1 MASGIYLVLDSNSTA
16 GRPLEHIVEA
26 AVAGGIT
33 TIQLRCKDMPAGEFV
48 DTVESCAKH
57 TSGRAALLVNDRI
70 DVYLAARARGADVQG
85 VHIGQSDIPADLV
98 RTLIGPHAVLGLS
111 ASTADEIDT
120 ANELNAFAP
129 GTVDYLGVGAVHAT
143 PTKKDHPEPLGY
155 GGLAAAAARS
165 TAPVVAI
172 GGLDTTD
179 VPAIRSAGAA
189 SMAVVRAIC
198 AADDPR
204 TATAHLIS
212 LWEGETP

>member
-16 GRPLEHIVEA
+16 GRPLEDIAAA
-26 AVAGGIT
+26 AVAGGVT
-33 TIQLRCKDMPAGEFV
+33 TIQLRCKDLPSGEFTARV
-48 DTVESCAKH
+48 LACARH
-57 TSGRAALLVNDRI
+57 TSGRATLLVNDRI
-70 DVYLAARARGADVQG
+70 DVYLAARAAGADVQG
-85 VHIGQSDIPADLV
+85 VHIGQSDIPADLA

-111 ASTADEIDT
+111 ASTDAEIDT

-129 GTVDYLGVGAVHAT
+129 GTIDYLGVGAVHAT

-155 GGLAAAAARS
+155 EGLAVAVARGN
-165 TAPVVAI
+165 APVVAI
-172 GGLDTTD
+172 GGLDATD
-179 VPAIRSAGAA
+179 VPAVRASGAA

-204 TATAHLIS
+204 AATANLIS